1 MKKKYQ
7 QGDALLVSVTKQL
20 ELYIKSKLL
29 LPDYPGIRGWDEN
42 GKIILALGEA
52 TGHHHR
58 FELNKLDPGVTV
70 STVHERYGGYGGSGY
85 RRDASYYIIEGGPAT
100 LYHEE
105 HNPLTVP
112 PGLYRR
118 NIIREYDHISDSFR
132 EVWD

>member
-7 QGDALLVSVTKQL
+7 QGDVLLVAVT
-20 ELYIKSKLL
+20 EPIES
-29 LPDYPGIRGWDEN
+29 DIRSECKIETCGDKD
-42 GKIILALGEA
+42 GKVILALGEA

-58 FELNKLDPGVTV
+58 FELNKLDLGVTI
-70 STVHERYGGYGGSGY
+70 STLHERYGRYGGRGY
-85 RRDASYYIIEGGPAT
+85 RRGASYYLIEGGPAT

-118 NIIREYDHISDSFR
+118 TIIREYDHISNSFR
-132 EVWD
+132 EVLD

>member
-1 MKKKYQ
+1 MKQKYQ
-7 QGDALLVSVTKQL
+7 QGDVLLVAVTKRV
-20 ELYIKSKLL
+20 ES
-29 LPDYPGIRGWDEN
+29 DIRSECKIEKGGDKE
-42 GKIILALGEA
+42 GKVILALGEA

-58 FELNKLDPGVTV
+58 FELNKLDPGVTI
-70 STVHERYGGYGGSGY
+70 STLQERYGRYGGRVY
-85 RRDASYYIIEGGPAT
+85 RDNLTYYLVEGGPAT

-118 NIIREYDHISDSFR
+118 TIIREYDHISDTFR

>member
-1 MKKKYQ
+1 MKQKYQ
-7 QGDALLVSVTKQL
+7 QGDVLLVAVTKRV
-20 ELYIKSKLL
+20 ESDIKTECRIEKGG
-29 LPDYPGIRGWDEN
+29 DKE
-42 GKIILALGEA
+42 GKVILALGEA

-70 STVHERYGGYGGSGY
+70 STLHERYGGYGGSGY
-85 RRDASYYIIEGGPAT
+85 RRDASYCLIEGGPAT

-118 NIIREYDHISDSFR
+118 TIIREYDHISQSSR

>member
-1 MKKKYQ
+1 V
-7 QGDALLVSVTKQL
+7 AVTKRV
-20 ELYIKSKLL
+20 ES
-29 LPDYPGIRGWDEN
+29 DIRSECKIETGGDEN

-58 FELNKLDPGVTV
+58 FELNKLNPGVTI
-70 STVHERYGGYGGSGY
+70 STLHERYGGRVY
-85 RRDASYYIIEGGPAT
+85 RDNLTYYLVEGGPAT

-118 NIIREYDHISDSFR
+118 SIIREYDHISNSFR
-132 EVWD
+132 KVWD

>member
-1 MKKKYQ
+1 MKQKYQ
-7 QGDALLVSVTKQL
+7 QGDVLLVAVTKRV
-20 ELYIKSKLL
+20 ES
-29 LPDYPGIRGWDEN
+29 DIRSECKIETGGDKD
-42 GKIILALGEA
+42 GKVILALGEA

-70 STVHERYGGYGGSGY
+70 STVQERYGGYGG
-85 RRDASYYIIEGGPAT
+85 RRHRDSLTYYLVEGGPAT

-118 NIIREYDHISDSFR
+118 TIIREYDHISNSFR
-132 EVWD
+132 KVWD

>member
-1 MKKKYQ
+1 MKQKYQ
-7 QGDALLVSVTKQL
+7 QGDVLLVAVSKPL
-20 ELYIKSKLL
+20 ESNIKTECKIEKGG
-29 LPDYPGIRGWDEN
+29 DKE
-42 GKIILALGEA
+42 GKVILALGEA

-85 RRDASYYIIEGGPAT
+85 RRDASYYLIEGGPAT

-118 NIIREYDHISDSFR
+118 TIIREYDHISQSSR

>member
-1 MKKKYQ
+1 MKQKYQ
-7 QGDALLVSVTKQL
+7 QGDVLLVAVTKRT
-20 ELYIKSKLL
+20 ES
-29 LPDYPGIRGWDEN
+29 DIRSECKIETSGYKD
-42 GKIILALGEA
+42 GKVILALGEA

-70 STVHERYGGYGGSGY
+70 STLHERYGGYGGSGY
-85 RRDASYYIIEGGPAT
+85 RRDASYYLIEGGPAT

-118 NIIREYDHISDSFR
+118 TIIREYDHISNSFR
-132 EVWD
+132 KVWD

>member
-1 MKKKYQ
+1 MKQKYQ
-7 QGDALLVSVTKQL
+7 HGDVLLVAVTKRV
-20 ELYIKSKLL
+20 ESDIKTECRIEKGG
-29 LPDYPGIRGWDEN
+29 DKE
-42 GKIILALGEA
+42 GKVILALGEA

-58 FELNKLDPGVTV
+58 FELNKLDSGVSV
-70 STVHERYGGYGGSGY
+70 STLHERYGGYGGSGY
-85 RRDASYYIIEGGPAT
+85 KRDASYYLIEGGSAT

-118 NIIREYDHISDSFR
+118 TIIREYDHISDTFR

>member
-1 MKKKYQ
+1 MKQKYQ
-7 QGDALLVSVTKQL
+7 QGDVLLVAVSKPL
-20 ELYIKSKLL
+20 ESNIKTECKIEKGG
-29 LPDYPGIRGWDEN
+29 DKE
-42 GKIILALGEA
+42 GKVILALGEA

-70 STVHERYGGYGGSGY
+70 STLHERYGGYGGRGY
-85 RRDASYYIIEGGPAT
+85 RRDASYCLIEGGPAT

-118 NIIREYDHISDSFR
+118 TIIREYDHISDTFR

>member
-1 MKKKYQ
+1 MKQKYQ
-7 QGDALLVSVTKQL
+7 QGDVLLVAVT
-20 ELYIKSKLL
+20 EPIES
-29 LPDYPGIRGWDEN
+29 DIRSECKIETGGDKE
-42 GKIILALGEA
+42 GKVILALGEA

-58 FELNKLDPGVTV
+58 FELNKLDPGVRV

-85 RRDASYYIIEGGPAT
+85 RRDASYYLVEGGPAT

-118 NIIREYDHISDSFR
+118 TIIREYDHISQSSR

>member
-1 MKKKYQ
+1 MSIKYQ
-7 QGDALLVSVTKQL
+7 QGDVLLVAVTKRT
-20 ELYIKSKLL
+20 ES
-29 LPDYPGIRGWDEN
+29 DIRSECKIETGGDKD
-42 GKIILALGEA
+42 GKVILALGEA

-58 FELNKLDPGVTV
+58 FELNKLDPGVTI
-70 STVHERYGGYGGSGY
+70 STLHERYGRYGGRVY
-85 RRDASYYIIEGGPAT
+85 RDNLTYYLVEGGPAT

-118 NIIREYDHISDSFR
+118 TIIREYDHISDTFR

>member
-1 MKKKYQ
+1 MKQKYQ
-7 QGDALLVSVTKQL
+7 QGDVLLVAVTKRV
-20 ELYIKSKLL
+20 ESDIKTECRIEKGG
-29 LPDYPGIRGWDEN
+29 DKE
-42 GKIILALGEA
+42 GKVILALGEA

-58 FELNKLDPGVTV
+58 FELNKLDSGVSV
-70 STVHERYGGYGGSGY
+70 STLHERYGGYGGGRY
-85 RRDASYYIIEGGPAT
+85 KRDPSYYLIEGGSAT

-118 NIIREYDHISDSFR
+118 TIIREYDHISDTFR

>member
-1 MKKKYQ
+1 MKQKYQ
-7 QGDALLVSVTKQL
+7 QGDVLLVAVTKRV
-20 ELYIKSKLL
+20 ES
-29 LPDYPGIRGWDEN
+29 DIRSECKIETGGDKD
-42 GKIILALGEA
+42 GKVILALGEA

-70 STVHERYGGYGGSGY
+70 STVHEIYGGYGGSGY
-85 RRDASYYIIEGGPAT
+85 RRDASYYLIEGGPAT

-118 NIIREYDHISDSFR
+118 TIIREYDHISDTFR
-132 EVWD
+132 EVLD

>member
-1 MKKKYQ
+1 MKQKYQ
-7 QGDALLVSVTKQL
+7 QGDVLLVAVSKPL
-20 ELYIKSKLL
+20 ESNIKTECKIEKGG
-29 LPDYPGIRGWDEN
+29 DKE
-42 GKIILALGEA
+42 GKVILALGEA

-58 FELNKLDPGVTV
+58 FELNKLDSGVTV
-70 STVHERYGGYGGSGY
+70 STLHERYGGYGGSGY
-85 RRDASYYIIEGGPAT
+85 RRDASYYLIEGGPAT

-118 NIIREYDHISDSFR
+118 TIIREYDHISDTFR